1 MAEIMVHREQWR
13 PMKAIRAKCLEC
25 SCGSPDEVR
34 NCQVK
39 ECALWEYRF
48 GTKSK
53 SEKFR
58 KSATQIDIN
67 LEENEDEDFTEEEF

>member
-1 MAEIMVHREQWR
+1 MAEIKAHLEKWR

-39 ECALWEYRF
+39 TCPLWEYRF
-48 GTKSK
+48 GTKKKSK
-53 SEKFR
+53 FAGI
-58 KSATQIDIN
+58 ATQGDFEDSEI
-67 LEENEDEDFTEEEF
+67 EDEDFIEEEV